1 VPEDPVAGTGGL
13 SAPATP
19 AAPPSRAV
27 TPAVAGALVLLAASF
42 ALSVAFVLA
51 NGGLDLPMTAQGPS
65 ISTTPAAGG
74 ATSGGS
80 AAPSVVPSVVPTVA
94 PSVAPGAA
102 PSVAPTP
109 GPPATSAPTS
119 APGPR
124 PSSDRYEL
132 LIACPDIADCW
143 VYVVRQGDNLFSIAK
158 YFGVPLTTIEERN
171 AWTRTTQL
179 VAGQELILPT
189 PTR

>member
-1 VPEDPVAGTGGL
+1 MPEDPVAGTGGQ

-19 AAPPSRAV
+19 SARPSRAV

-51 NGGLDLPMTAQGPS
+51 NGGLDLPTTARGPGS
-65 ISTTPAAGG
+65 SSAPAAGG
-74 ATSGGS
+74 VTSTGS
-80 AAPSVVPSVVPTVA
+80 AAPNVA
-94 PSVAPGAA
+94 PSVAPGVAPSVA

-109 GPPATSAPTS
+109 GPPATSVPTS
-119 APGPR
+119 APSPR

-143 VYVVRQGDNLFSIAK
+143 VYVIRQGDNLFSIAK

-179 VAGQELILPT
+179 VAGQDLILPT

>member
-1 VPEDPVAGTGGL
+1 MSKQAIASKHAPGAIGPYSQAIRAGWTVYLSGQIGL
-13 SAPATP
+13 DPATGNLVDGLE
-19 AAPPSRAV
+19 AQ
-27 TPAVAGALVLLAASF
+27 TP
-42 ALSVAFVLA
+42 
-51 NGGLDLPMTAQGPS
+51 T
-65 ISTTPAAGG
+65 
-74 ATSGGS
+74 
-80 AAPSVVPSVVPTVA
+80 TVA

-143 VYVVRQGDNLFSIAK
+143 VYVVRQGDNLVSIAK
-158 YFGVPLTTIEERN
+158 YFGVPLATIEERN

-189 PTR
+189 PAR